1 MSLIKLSIIPAAEFK
16 DQKYWTTE
24 SFYYDTNVN
33 TPMEYQVQFL
43 LEKVFFGKKQ
53 KKIN

>member
-33 TPMEYQVQFL
+33 TTYGISGTISA
-43 LEKVFFGKKQ
+43 GKSIFW
-53 KKIN
+53 KKTKKD